1 MNNQQ
6 STKNNLSLNFVNT
19 ILLTTQGGIALIIL
33 LLFLGI
39 WRSGGKLISSIESFF
54 APSVPKIDVSSV
66 LLTQIRGVSELTTA
80 VFMMEAVV
88 PTSADRKLGEVVVAT
103 TKLLYIAQGEVRA
116 GIDLSRLTPENIT
129 VENDGIEIKLPPPEI
144 LDRKIDVDRSQVYDY
159 DRGFLGLGPDVAPQL
174 QTLAQQETL
183 AKIVTNA
190 CARGILKEANER
202 SKIALTQLL
211 TTAGY
216 QKIEIKTTDPSDAG
230 CQFPSILQK

>member
-1 MNNQQ
+1 MQFLKK
-6 STKNNLSLNFVNT
+6 SKNNLSSNFVNT
-19 ILLTTQGGIALIIL
+19 ILLTIQGGVALIIL
-33 LLFLGI
+33 LLFFGI
-39 WRSGGKLISSIESFF
+39 WRSGGKLISMIESFF
-54 APSVPKIDVSSV
+54 APSVPKIDRTGI

-80 VFMMEAVV
+80 VFIMEAMV

-103 TKLLYIAQGEVRA
+103 TKLLYIAQGEIRA
-116 GIDLSRLTPENIT
+116 GIDLSRLTPENIA
-129 VENDGIEIKLPPPEI
+129 VENDSIEIKLPPPEI

-190 CARGILKEANER
+190 CDRGILIEANER

-216 QKIEIKTTDPSDAG
+216 QKIEIKTANPSDAG
-230 CQFPSILQK
+230 CQFPRTLRK